1 MLEDIL
7 LRMPFNQA
15 IALGSTC
22 HKLYQLFQPLRPAK
36 LEHYLKSDEL
46 QPDMQMTDVSLVVQ
60 LYMSWNAHASRI
72 LFHLLEVEKIPPGDL
87 WEAVVPQIMVQGPK
101 EYLSI
106 CCSFG
111 CLDWLSRSRSS
122 SQGQLFLYQRLA
134 NSDLKRLDRT
144 FCGLHEMFV
153 AQGIQE
159 KRVYVHLCKNEP
171 DITRQQDAT
180 LLVYWK
186 DRALQTTQSVCW
198 PV

>member
-1 MLEDIL
+1 MGRRSGGKTVDLCIPRGGIPAHRPDRPAERDVSAQQHSLLDLPEDMLEDIL
-7 LRMPFNQA
+7 LRMPFNEA

-72 LFHLLEVEKIPPGDL
+72 LFHLLEVEKIPPDDL

-111 CLDWLSRSRSS
+111 CLDWLSRSRS
-122 SQGQLFLYQRLA
+122 
-134 NSDLKRLDRT
+134 
-144 FCGLHEMFV
+144 
-153 AQGIQE
+153 
-159 KRVYVHLCKNEP
+159 
-171 DITRQQDAT
+171 
-180 LLVYWK
+180 
-186 DRALQTTQSVCW
+186 
-198 PV
+198 